1 MNNSNNDLD
10 MALYIKAIIEKDFY
24 KPYTVTDLAQIAG
37 TNKSTLNSLFRKATG
52 MSVKQYLLWTRI
64 EKAKELLDNTRYTID
79 YIAKRVGISR
89 RNFQKQFKKV
99 ADMTPKEWR
108 NKKDEIV

>member
-10 MALYIKAIIEKDFY
+10 MALGVKAIIEKDFY
-24 KPYTVTDLAQIAG
+24 KPYTVTELAQAVG
-37 TNKSTLNSLFRKATG
+37 TNKSTLNFLFRKVTG
-52 MSVKQYLLWTRI
+52 MSVKQYLLWFRI
-64 EKAKELLDNTRYTID
+64 EKAKELLGNTRYTID

-108 NKKDEIV
+108 NKSNEIV